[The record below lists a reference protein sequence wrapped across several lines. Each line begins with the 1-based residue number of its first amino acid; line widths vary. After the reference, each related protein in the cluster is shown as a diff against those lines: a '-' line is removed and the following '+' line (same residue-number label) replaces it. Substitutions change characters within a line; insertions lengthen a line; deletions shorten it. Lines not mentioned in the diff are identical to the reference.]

1 VGKQGSRNTGTFW
14 QREEDRVQPHGPLS
28 RRQPAAQGH
37 LTATPWGVRRIAPYP
52 PYGGVGYAKVEL
64 DPVTQ
69 TARYFDASGAPTMSP
84 GHGTSSGTNPP
95 TGTTGQGDRNSDSP
109 DSDTGNDTDQ

>member
-1 VGKQGSRNTGTFW
+1 MFNHADRFPTGS
-14 QREEDRVQPHGPLS
+14 PL
-28 RRQPAAQGH
+28 PQGH
-37 LTATPWGVRRIAPYP
+37 MTPVPWALRRLAPYP
-52 PYGGVGYAKVEL
+52 AVEAPQYARVEL
-64 DPVTQ
+64 DARTQ
-69 TARYFDASGAPTMSP
+69 TARYLDAAGTVVMAP